1 MRTFLTVISY
11 LLHPL
16 LIPIAGTVAYFLI
29 TPKYSPLE
37 VQSGN
42 VLPVFILTVIIPIII
57 YFILKNLGLVKSVFL
72 DSITERAYPM
82 IIYLGLLLM
91 IVIKV
96 IPNNYIAELYFFFV
110 GLVAANCAA
119 LFLLLFRFKTSL
131 HMMGI
136 GSILMYL
143 IALSFHFEIN
153 IVLAISVF
161 TLACGLLA
169 TARLYLKAHSRAE
182 VLIGFIVGF
191 MCQLMTLKFWL

>member
-1 MRTFLTVISY
+1 MRPVLTVISY
-11 LLHPL
+11 LFHPL
-16 LIPIAGTVAYFLI
+16 LIPIAGTVSYFLI

-42 VLPVFILTVIIPIII
+42 VLPVFILTVVIPIIV
-57 YFILKNLGLVKSVFL
+57 YFILKNLGLVQSVFL
-72 DSITERAYPM
+72 DSLTERAYPL

-110 GLVAANCAA
+110 GLVAANCGA

-136 GSILMYL
+136 GSFLMYL
-143 IALSFHFEIN
+143 IALSIHFEIN
-153 IVLAISVF
+153 IVLAISFF

-169 TARLYLKAHSRAE
+169 TARLYLKAHSRSE
-182 VLIGFIVGF
+182 VLVGF
-191 MCQLMTLKFWL
+191 VLGVMCQLMTLKFWL